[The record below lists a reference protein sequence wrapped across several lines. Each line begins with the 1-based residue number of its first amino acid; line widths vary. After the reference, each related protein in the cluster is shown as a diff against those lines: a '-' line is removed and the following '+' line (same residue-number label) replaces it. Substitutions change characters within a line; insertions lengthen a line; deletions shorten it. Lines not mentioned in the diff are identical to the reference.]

1 MLHIIMIGIPGILLL
16 ILSGLLL
23 GKTLQ
28 LCYGRTCP
36 ACMLEALEQTTQA
49 TRSSQ
54 TTRDLD
60 CATRER
66 ERERNKVSLAADIPP
81 SRVSTEQ
88 AYKPCIV
95 WGPGSVLTALGQQE
109 VPQLLLWFITQV
121 QQSFSTSFF
130 NKDR

>member
-1 MLHIIMIGIPGILLL
+1 MRDNSKNMDEMLHIIIMIGIPGILLL

-36 ACMLEALEQTTQA
+36 ACMLEGLEQTTQT

-66 ERERNKVSLAADIPP
+66 ERETKFA
-81 SRVSTEQ
+81 
-88 AYKPCIV
+88 
-95 WGPGSVLTALGQQE
+95 
-109 VPQLLLWFITQV
+109 
-121 QQSFSTSFF
+121 
-130 NKDR
+130 